1 MIFHSYVS
9 LPEGTMRTTFATS
22 CQHSGPDSG
31 YFWLRFLLTAGTL
44 VALLQ
49 RPGSFAYFLG
59 LPWAA
64 FASRS
69 WSEGRAQIIPES
81 DKTATVDVAPTADV
95 LNRTGM
101 QNMLTHAFD
110 LKSTLKYL
118 LVYCD
123 ERTNVGISLTHFW
136 AIDTHF
142 IRADGVWNKWLV

>member
-1 MIFHSYVS
+1 
-9 LPEGTMRTTFATS
+9 MRTTFARS

-31 YFWLRFLLTAGTL
+31 YFWLRFLL
-44 VALLQ
+44 
-49 RPGSFAYFLG
+49 LG
-59 LPWAA
+59 LWLHC
-64 FASRS
+64 SRGQVLS
-69 WSEGRAQIIPES
+69 QISLDFHGPLLLRGRDLKGAQIIPES
-81 DKTATVDVAPTADV
+81 DKTATLDVAPTADV

-118 LVYCD
+118 LVFCD

-142 IRADGVWNKWLV
+142 IRADGV